1 MYALHPS
8 LQCIMRKAQSVLFF
22 RSLLIT
28 YVITLSLEKEFIVF
42 EKVWKKSRILDP
54 KICPNLGFGALNPS
68 LQFCIF
74 TFISVGSIPHSYLFT
89 SATGRIGVQTVSKYG
104 KILSNVLRSTS
115 EIGPAQLRSV
125 TEIAPPQ
132 PFLCVNRSPIWYDLR
147 GGTKAVRG
155 SVNIALIPDSI

>member
-89 SATGRIGVQTVSKYG
+89 SATGRIGVHTVSKYG
-104 KILSNVLRSTS
+104 KKPIQCVTLHFRDRRGAASVRHRNRAALTVLVC
-115 EIGPAQLRSV
+115 EQK
-125 TEIAPPQ
+125 
-132 PFLCVNRSPIWYDLR
+132 PFMV
-147 GGTKAVRG
+147 
-155 SVNIALIPDSI
+155 